1 MGHWA
6 FTLAVLFFTQSAPS
20 SWLEMNNFI
29 GDLMAFSASGS
40 GQLLKCTNNQ
50 SLRAAWESVAS
61 ETPAPKSCYL
71 APTDPHSQNQRKNV
85 PSSIS
90 SHSGQRIEESANCD
104 EQQARPHACTC
115 PGCPLSSASTP
126 ASTMHPLCLKSR
138 DSSSSQ
144 ADASKA
150 STSQSKE
157 PSSIAFGLGS
167 CLSLALS
174 LEERNSESNSLSNPE
189 HQDKGTNTHSPTP
202 ASNSSPQVCPPAL
215 QAFPCFCCHPCPHL
229 LHPQQASDFAHTH
242 SHHHYHHHHHCPL
255 TACLLCQRSFNCA
268 QQEGHAQRQ
277 HPCMHCS
284 ALFMRPS
291 QLLQHQRTQHSSKA
305 GGFLCPECGR
315 VFNSHSNLRVH
326 LNVHTGARPYTCS
339 DCGKSFSQSGAL
351 KIHRRVHTGERPYTC
366 SYCGRGFP
374 HLAGVRA
381 HQRIHTGEKP
391 YQCAQ
396 CGKGFTQ
403 SGALKVHMRV
413 HTGERPFLCSLC
425 GKGFSNRSGVRF
437 HQRTSHGIITEPN
450 SVGRPSLASSSSEVQ
465 QKQSDQAASA
475 QPLEHRPLPSRKNSE
490 GEEVRSS
497 LPYGCEDCGMRFQ
510 DALSRNRHQALQHY
524 STEEEDQSE
533 RHGNAQGEHV
543 AKKTL
548 V

>member
-1 MGHWA
+1 MDKDRFA
-6 FTLAVLFFTQSAPS
+6 SASS

-50 SLRAAWESVAS
+50 SLRTAWESMAS

-71 APTDPHSQNQRKNV
+71 AQTDPHSQNQRKNIA
-85 PSSIS
+85 SNIS

-104 EQQARPHACTC
+104 EQQLRPYACTC
-115 PGCPLSSASTP
+115 PGCPLSSASTS
-126 ASTMHPLCLKSR
+126 ASTLHPLCLKSR
-138 DSSSSQ
+138 NSSSSQ
-144 ADASKA
+144 ANTSKA

-157 PSSIAFGLGS
+157 TSTVALGLGS
-167 CLSLALS
+167 CLSLAFS
-174 LEERNSESNSLSNPE
+174 LEERNSESTSLSNTE

-202 ASNSSPQVCPPAL
+202 ASDSSPQICPPAL
-215 QAFPCFCCHPCPHL
+215 QTFPCFCCHPCPHI
-229 LHPQQASDFAHTH
+229 LHPQQASESHFAHTH
-242 SHHHYHHHHHCPL
+242 SHHHYHHHHHHCPL
-255 TACLLCQRSFNCA
+255 TACLLCRHSFNCT
-268 QQEGHAQRQ
+268 QQEGHTQRQ

-351 KIHRRVHTGERPYTC
+351 KIHQRVHTGERPYTC

-413 HTGERPFLCSLC
+413 HTGERPFICNLC

-437 HQRTSHGIITEPN
+437 HQRTAHGIITEPN
-450 SVGRPSLASSSSEVQ
+450 SVGRPSLTTSSSEVQ
-465 QKQSDQAASA
+465 QKQTNQAASA
-475 QPLEHRPLPSRKNSE
+475 QPLEHRPFPSRKNSE

-524 STEEEDQSE
+524 STEAEDQSE
-533 RHGNAQGEHV
+533 RHGNAQEERV
-543 AKKTL
+543 AKKAL

>member
-1 MGHWA
+1 MDKDRFA
-6 FTLAVLFFTQSAPS
+6 SAPS

-50 SLRAAWESVAS
+50 SLRTAWESVGP
-61 ETPAPKSCYL
+61 ETSAPKSCYP
-71 APTDPHSQNQRKNV
+71 AQSDPHNQNQRKNMAG
-85 PSSIS
+85 IS
-90 SHSGQRIEESANCD
+90 SHSGERIEGSANCD
-104 EQQARPHACTC
+104 EQQLRPYACRC

-126 ASTMHPLCLKSR
+126 ASTTHPLCLKPR
-138 DSSSSQ
+138 DNSSSQ
-144 ADASKA
+144 AETSKG

-157 PSSIAFGLGS
+157 PSTVQLGLGS

-174 LEERNSESNSLSNPE
+174 LEERNSDSTSLSNPE
-189 HQDKGTNTHSPTP
+189 HQDKGTNTHSPTV
-202 ASNSSPQVCPPAL
+202 ASNSNPQFCPPPL
-215 QAFPCFCCHPCPHL
+215 QTFPCFCCHPCPHL
-229 LHPQQASDFAHTH
+229 LHPQQASETHFAHTH
-242 SHHHYHHHHHCPL
+242 SHHHYHHHHHHCPL

-268 QQEGHAQRQ
+268 QQEGHTQRK

-339 DCGKSFSQSGAL
+339 DCGKSFSQSG
-351 KIHRRVHTGERPYTC
+351 
-366 SYCGRGFP
+366 
-374 HLAGVRA
+374 
-381 HQRIHTGEKP
+381 
-391 YQCAQ
+391 
-396 CGKGFTQ
+396 
-403 SGALKVHMRV
+403 
-413 HTGERPFLCSLC
+413 
-425 GKGFSNRSGVRF
+425 
-437 HQRTSHGIITEPN
+437 
-450 SVGRPSLASSSSEVQ
+450 RPSLASSTSEVQ
-465 QKQSDQAASA
+465 QKQADQAASA
-475 QPLEHRPLPSRKNSE
+475 QPMEHRSLPSRKNSE
-490 GEEVRSS
+490 GDAVRRS
-497 LPYGCEDCGMRFQ
+497 LPYECEDCGMRFH

-533 RHGNAQGEHV
+533 RNGTEQGEHV

>member
-1 MGHWA
+1 MDKDRFA
-6 FTLAVLFFTQSAPS
+6 AAPS

-40 GQLLKCTNNQ
+40 SQLLKCPNNQ
-50 SLRAAWESVAS
+50 SLRAAWESVGP
-61 ETPAPKSCYL
+61 ETPASKSCYPTQSD
-71 APTDPHSQNQRKNV
+71 APSQSQRKNMAG
-85 PSSIS
+85 IS
-90 SHSGQRIEESANCD
+90 SQSGQRIEGCN
-104 EQQARPHACTC
+104 EQQLRPYACRC
-115 PGCPLSSASTP
+115 PGCPLSSASTS
-126 ASTMHPLCLKSR
+126 ASTMHALCLKPR

-144 ADASKA
+144 AETSKV
-150 STSQSKE
+150 SISQSKE
-157 PSSIAFGLGS
+157 LSTVALGLGS

-174 LEERNSESNSLSNPE
+174 LEERNGEPTSLSNPE
-189 HQDKGTNTHSPTP
+189 HQEKGTNTHSPTP
-202 ASNSSPQVCPPAL
+202 ASSSNPQICAAPL

-229 LHPQQASDFAHTH
+229 LHPAQQASETHFAHTH
-242 SHHHYHHHHHCPL
+242 SHHHYHHHHHHCPL
-255 TACLLCQRSFNCA
+255 TACLLCQRSLNCA

-326 LNVHTGARPYTCS
+326 LNVHTGARPYTCA

-366 SYCGRGFP
+366 TYCGRGFP

-391 YQCAQ
+391 YQCMQ

-413 HTGERPFLCSLC
+413 HTGERPFICSLC

-437 HQRTSHGIITEPN
+437 HQRTAHGIITEPN
-450 SVGRPSLASSSSEVQ
+450 SVGRPSLANSDVQ
-465 QKQSDQAASA
+465 QKQADQ
-475 QPLEHRPLPSRKNSE
+475 PMEHRPLPSRKISE
-490 GEEVRSS
+490 GEEVRRS
-497 LPYGCEDCGMRFQ
+497 LPYSCEDCGMRFQ
-510 DALSRNRHQALQHY
+510 DALSRNKHQALEHY
-524 STEEEDQSE
+524 PAEEDEQSE
-533 RHGNAQGEHV
+533 THRTAQGDLG

-548 V
+548 G

>member
-1 MGHWA
+1 MDKDRFA
-6 FTLAVLFFTQSAPS
+6 SAPS

-50 SLRAAWESVAS
+50 SLRTAWESVAP
-61 ETPAPKSCYL
+61 ETPAAKSCFP
-71 APTDPHSQNQRKNV
+71 AQIDPHSQIQRKNMAGIC
-85 PSSIS
+85 SN
-90 SHSGQRIEESANCD
+90 SGQRIEEPANCD
-104 EQQARPHACTC
+104 EQQLRSYACRC
-115 PGCPLSSASTP
+115 PGCPLSSASNP
-126 ASTMHPLCLKSR
+126 ASTMHPLCLKAR
-138 DSSSSQ
+138 DNSSSQ
-144 ADASKA
+144 AGTSKA
-150 STSQSKE
+150 SASQSKE
-157 PSSIAFGLGS
+157 LNTVTFGLGS

-174 LEERNSESNSLSNPE
+174 LEERNSESSSLSNPE
-189 HQDKGTNTHSPTP
+189 SQDKGTNTHSSNTASTSNSQICPTP
-202 ASNSSPQVCPPAL
+202 L

-229 LHPQQASDFAHTH
+229 LHPQQSSDGHFAHTH
-242 SHHHYHHHHHCPL
+242 SHHHYHHHHHHCPL
-255 TACLLCQRSFNCA
+255 TACLLCQRSFNCS
-268 QQEGHAQRQ
+268 QQDGQGQRQ

-291 QLLQHQRTQHSSKA
+291 QLLQHQRTQHSSKT

-326 LNVHTGARPYTCS
+326 LNVHTGARPYTCAE
-339 DCGKSFSQSGAL
+339 CGKSFSQSGAL

-366 SYCGRGFP
+366 TYCGRGFP

-391 YQCAQ
+391 YQCTQ

-413 HTGERPFLCSLC
+413 HTGERPFICSLC

-437 HQRTSHGIITEPN
+437 HQRTAHGIITEPN
-450 SVGRPSLASSSSEVQ
+450 SVGRPSLAGGNSEVQ
-465 QKQSDQAASA
+465 QKQADQTGSSEPME
-475 QPLEHRPLPSRKNSE
+475 QTPLPSRKNSE
-490 GEEVRSS
+490 REEVGRS

-510 DALSRNRHQALQHY
+510 DALSRNRHQALEHY
-524 STEEEDQSE
+524 STEEEDQTE
-533 RHGNAQGEHV
+533 TQRNTQGEHE